1 MEHKTFWIA
10 IGDLHES
17 IHNIAKIPHA
27 DRAAG
32 IIVTGDLT
40 NKGDKRKAESI
51 LEKIAEVNPAVY
63 ALTGNMDTREIR
75 SLLENKGM
83 SIHARGIAL
92 NERVGLAGVGFSL
105 PTPFGTPSEVS
116 EESLTIWLEQAVTDI
131 RHLPRTLLATHNPPL
146 NTIADRLSDGRHVG
160 SKAIRQFI
168 DHNQPEVVVTGH
180 IHEAI
185 GEERLQKTKL
195 INPGPL
201 ASGGYAVIQAENGEF
216 DAELRRL

>member
-17 IHNIAKIPHA
+17 TRNIARIPDA

-40 NKGDKRKAESI
+40 NKGDKRKAQSI
-51 LEKIAEVNPAVY
+51 LGEITEVNPSVY

-92 NERVGLAGVGFSL
+92 NKRVGLAGVGCSL

-116 EESLTIWLEQAVTDI
+116 DESLANWLEQAVADI
-131 RHLPRTLLATHNPPL
+131 RHFPRTILATHNPPL

-160 SKAIRQFI
+160 SKNIRQFI
-168 DHNQPEVVVTGH
+168 EQNQPDVVVTGH

-195 INPGPL
+195 VNPGPL
-201 ASGGYAVIQAENGEF
+201 ASGGYVVIQAENGIL